1 MGISR
6 LLLCS
11 GPRSSSEMIMTAGFR
26 SGYVS
31 LIGRPNVGKST
42 LLNVILGQKVAIVSP
57 KPQTTRNRITGVKN
71 LPAAQIVFIDTPG
84 LHRPK
89 TLLGEVMVTTAQE
102 ALKEIDLVVFVAEA
116 GPSAGKDREILDS
129 LSDVGR
135 PVVLALNKIDRV
147 RKGELLP
154 LIEAYNA
161 LYPFREIIPVSALKA
176 DGIDRL
182 LSRIVD
188 YLPEGPKYY
197 PEDLVTDLYERFMAA
212 EIIREKIMARTKE
225 EIPHA
230 VAVEV
235 LEWKER
241 EDGMVSISAQ
251 IYVERAGQ
259 KGIIIG
265 DKGKMLK
272 TIGTLARVEIERL
285 LGTKVFLQLWVK
297 VKKDWR
303 DDKRFLH
310 DLGYR

>member
-1 MGISR
+1 MQPSAP
-6 LLLCS
+6 S
-11 GPRSSSEMIMTAGFR
+11 GRQADLQVTGSFR

-42 LLNVILGQKVAIVSP
+42 LLNAILGEKIAIVSP
-57 KPQTTRNRITGVKN
+57 KPQTTRNRITGVRN
-71 LPAAQIVFIDTPG
+71 LPGAQIVFIDTPG

-89 TLLGEVMVTTAQE
+89 TLLGEVMVTTARE
-102 ALKEIDLVVFVAEA
+102 ALKEIDLVVLVAEA
-116 GPSAGKDREILDS
+116 GLSAGREREIIDS
-129 LSDVGR
+129 LADVGR
-135 PVVLALNKIDRV
+135 PVILALNKIDRV
-147 RKGELLP
+147 KKGELLP
-154 LIEAYNA
+154 LIEAYGA

-176 DGIDRL
+176 DGLDLLLDR
-182 LSRIVD
+182 IIG
-188 YLPEGPKYY
+188 YLPEGPRYY
-197 PEDLVTDLYERFMAA
+197 PEDLVTDQYERFMAA

-241 EDGMVSISAQ
+241 DDGVVSISAQ
-251 IYVERAGQ
+251 IYVERKGQ

-272 TIGTLARVEIERL
+272 IIGTLARVEIEGL

-303 DDKRFLH
+303 DDKGFLH